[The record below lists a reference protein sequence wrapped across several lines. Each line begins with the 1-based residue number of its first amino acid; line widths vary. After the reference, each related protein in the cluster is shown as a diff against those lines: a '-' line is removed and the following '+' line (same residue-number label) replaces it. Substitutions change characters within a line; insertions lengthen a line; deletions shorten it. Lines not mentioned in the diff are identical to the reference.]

1 MFQLYRVILHYKVII
16 NCIQILKNFFSIKS
30 HKIPHPG
37 ECSILEGLM
46 SSRYDSLKWVL
57 MPMYKLG
64 KMVLELPVTLLY
76 RFNWGKFT

>member
-1 MFQLYRVILHYKVII
+1 MFQVYRVILHYKVII
-16 NCIQILKNFFSIKS
+16 KSIQILKKFSKKS

-46 SSRYDSLKWVL
+46 SSRFDSSRWVVS
-57 MPMYKLG
+57 PMQKLG
-64 KMVLELPVTLLY
+64 KMVLELPGTLLY

>member
-1 MFQLYRVILHYKVII
+1 MFQVYRVILHYKVII
-16 NCIQILKNFFSIKS
+16 KSIQILKKFFSIKS

-46 SSRYDSLKWVL
+46 SSRYDSSRWVFR
-57 MPMYKLG
+57 PMYKLG
-64 KMVLELPVTLLY
+64 KMVLELPGTLLY